1 MVMNFLGKDNLLR
14 YFRLQTIVMN
24 LIIQVKILKLAS
36 MMVIDEKLKCS
47 FKILRPVEARRN
59 L

>member
-1 MVMNFLGKDNLLR
+1 
-14 YFRLQTIVMN
+14 MN

-47 FKILRPVEARRN
+47 FKILRPAEARRN